1 VTDDTNK
8 VFSKVTGSD
17 KVTPDPEL
25 MRVLQ
30 DSYDVSLK
38 VIEARTK
45 MLLETLGPLVEQL
58 KKAQEEQEKHAS
70 K

>member
-1 VTDDTNK
+1 MSDDTNK

-17 KVTPDPEL
+17 KVVPDPEL
-25 MRVLQ
+25 LRVLQ

-38 VIEARTK
+38 VIEARAK
-45 MLLETLGPLVEQL
+45 MLLETLKPLVEQL
-58 KKAQEEQEKHAS
+58 KEAQEKHAG